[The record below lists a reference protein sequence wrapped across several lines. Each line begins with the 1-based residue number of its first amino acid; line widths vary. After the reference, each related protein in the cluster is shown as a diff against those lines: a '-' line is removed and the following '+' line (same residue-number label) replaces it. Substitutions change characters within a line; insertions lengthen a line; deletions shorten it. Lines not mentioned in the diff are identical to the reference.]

1 LDGLTEKVWQ
11 LKDGQIKEHLGD
23 VSLYLEKLK
32 EELQNETL
40 QKQETKQ
47 VEKSASSN
55 KERFER
61 KKELD
66 KQYRKIN
73 NRISKL
79 ERDIEDFEASQK
91 DLEKKVY
98 EGDQSQE
105 LFDQLAEIQKNL
117 ALVMKEWEEKSYELE
132 VTEEERSE
140 L

>member
-1 LDGLTEKVWQ
+1 M
-11 LKDGQIKEHLGD
+11 
-23 VSLYLEKLK
+23 YLEKLK

-40 QKQETKQ
+40 QKQEMKQ

-55 KERFER
+55 NERFER

-91 DLEKKVY
+91 DIEKKVY